1 MSRKVFT
8 THYLIEIGKIAEVK
22 QVLSWVLGCWFV
34 QNTKGISD
42 AEATPDH
49 KKHLSEDRMRPEI
62 MVRYNCPLWGFG
74 FVPGEDPPFSWDL
87 SVMKFYLMT
96 ISILLILVHKTAGG
110 LFGFNYDKNQKPWNP
125 CQLYQGA
132 CRNTC
137 KKYEIQYLLCQNG
150 KKCCLK
156 VSVNIAN
163 SNKERGDCN
172 STSDLSATNT

>member
-1 MSRKVFT
+1 M
-8 THYLIEIGKIAEVK
+8 A
-22 QVLSWVLGCWFV
+22 
-34 QNTKGISD
+34 
-42 AEATPDH
+42 
-49 KKHLSEDRMRPEI
+49 
-62 MVRYNCPLWGFG
+62 
-74 FVPGEDPPFSWDL
+74 PPFSWDL